1 MQKKKTPER
10 MCICCRAI
18 KDKRELI
25 RVVRDKDGKISLDK
39 TGKLA
44 GRGAYVCPTEECI
57 TKLRKGKVLNRVFS
71 ADIADEVYTAVEE
84 EFFGK

>member
-1 MQKKKTPER
+1 MQKKKIPER
-10 MCICCRAI
+10 MCICCREM

-25 RVVRDKDGKISLDK
+25 RIVRDKDGKISLDK

-57 TKLRKGKVLNRVFS
+57 RKLRKGKVLNRVFS